1 MLGNGLILFHKTDKV
16 FGVCSLKVKLT
27 EKNMSVLRFV
37 LTFLLVTETIN
48 F

>member
-27 EKNMSVLRFV
+27 EKTCRFYAS
-37 LTFLLVTETIN
+37 F
-48 F
+48 

>member
-1 MLGNGLILFHKTDKV
+1 MSGNRLILFHKTDKV

-27 EKNMSVLRFV
+27 EKHVGSTLRFN
-37 LTFLLVTETIN
+37 LFLLVTETIN